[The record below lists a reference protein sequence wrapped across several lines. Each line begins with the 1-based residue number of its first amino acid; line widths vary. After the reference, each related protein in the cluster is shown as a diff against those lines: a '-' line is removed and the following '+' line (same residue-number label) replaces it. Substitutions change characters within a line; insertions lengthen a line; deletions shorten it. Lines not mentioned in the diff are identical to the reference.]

1 MNARGP
7 STLFQAFRRL
17 LELSFPL
24 FHCSDG
30 ERWVFSGNLSL
41 EVSEGSKWNITR
53 SGFCGMRSK
62 KFDGFIDLDAYD
74 TIALKLKGDGRCY
87 ISTIYTENWV
97 NSPGQLEDNS
107 WQSFVF
113 VPEDNWYIAKS
124 KACSFAV
131 MTNSSFSIL
140 PTWRGNVIDAKL
152 EMNQSRILGMSL
164 SVNAEGGIPGTRSG
178 PVLSDA
184 NKRFLYDV
192 GAYDSDEEENGMGDF
207 LSEMATMM
215 SKTKPNENGESFEEL
230 QELFEQIF
238 QEDIESFGGSC
249 QAAAAAPTTTL
260 SSSTS
265 SSYASYSESSR
276 CNDKRNSSEMNFGG
290 FNDVEGT
297 LGFGSHF
304 QKFCLGVEHQQ
315 NFKKGK
321 GARGGVMQGGA
332 GGRSGKGHG
341 RKPKVSSS
349 GLNVSSQDHGIS
361 TS

>member
-1 MNARGP
+1 MANGEDKSKSKDYYQVLGLNKECTATELRNAYKKLALRWHPDRCSASG
-7 STLFQAFRRL
+7 SSQFVEEAKQNFQA
-17 LELSFPL
+17 
-24 FHCSDG
+24 
-30 ERWVFSGNLSL
+30 
-41 EVSEGSKWNITR
+41 IQQ
-53 SGFCGMRSK
+53 
-62 KFDGFIDLDAYD
+62 AY
-74 TIALKLKGDGRCY
+74 
-87 ISTIYTENWV
+87 S
-97 NSPGQLEDNS
+97 
-107 WQSFVF
+107 
-113 VPEDNWYIAKS
+113 
-124 KACSFAV
+124 
-131 MTNSSFSIL
+131 
-140 PTWRGNVIDAKL
+140 
-152 EMNQSRILGMSL
+152 
-164 SVNAEGGIPGTRSG
+164 
-178 PVLSDA
+178 VLSDA

-192 GAYDSDEEENGMGDF
+192 GAYDSDEDENGMGDF

-215 SKTKPNENGESFEEL
+215 SKTKPMKMGKASRSCKNCLNKF
-230 QELFEQIF
+230 F